1 MVALFFL
8 IAKLDYKKLFSVMI
22 FLSILLL
29 LFKFLI
35 GSVNE
40 RMRAVFSNT
49 SLAVYYSHVIQFRVV
64 CYGGCLTLC

>member
-8 IAKLDYKKLFSVMI
+8 IAKFDYKKLFSVMI

-29 LFKFLI
+29 LLKFLI

-40 RMRAVFSNT
+40 RMRAV
-49 SLAVYYSHVIQFRVV
+49 
-64 CYGGCLTLC
+64 LTLL